1 MSVEFQF
8 IQASEP
14 QGMEQ
19 RNRIINALEVE
30 IKHFTKAMNAI
41 RRLPS
46 SNDQAMGDAY
56 DAYCKMISAYQEM
69 INVRTGIIARLK
81 ASAANQP

>member
-1 MSVEFQF
+1 MSVDFQF
-8 IQASEP
+8 MQTQES
-14 QGMEQ
+14 QGEDQ

-41 RRLPS
+41 KSLPS
-46 SNDQAMGDAY
+46 SHDQTMGDAY

-69 INVRTGIIARLK
+69 INVRTGIIERLK
-81 ASAANQP
+81 SPVPN